1 MTPFNIGVFLFHL
14 VLHVPIYLVSVH
26 LAIVITIDI
35 SSFYMTTLPWF
46 ITISISSFY
55 LTALSWFVTIISSI

>member
-1 MTPFNIGVFLFHL
+1 M

-26 LAIVITIDI
+26 LAIVITIGI
-35 SSFYMTTLPWF
+35 SYFYLTTLPWF

-55 LTALSWFVTIISSI
+55 LTALSLFVTIISSI